1 MTTQLSEHD
10 LSEILACP
18 VPSCRT
24 PLDLAGRSDLRC
36 RGCGEV
42 YRRGSHVIDL
52 TPASWRDWLPAWKT
66 WEHLQANGLVSYTED
81 PEHNLGVGPRADCTT
96 FGEFCRFDG
105 RVLDVGCGPQ
115 PRPAYFTGHTARTR
129 FVGIDPLASDEPAEF
144 TRIRGLGEYLPFR
157 DDVFDQ
163 VIYATSLDHLL
174 DTVGSLR
181 EATRVCSSR
190 GTIMI
195 WSGERRSGAPAA
207 VESPG
212 WYRGL
217 EVPDGADDPFHL
229 RRFPE
234 EELIALITAA
244 GLVVEEHRRT
254 EIDPWRINHF
264 YRMAAP

>member
-1 MTTQLSEHD
+1 
-10 LSEILACP
+10 
-18 VPSCRT
+18 
-24 PLDLAGRSDLRC
+24 
-36 RGCGEV
+36 
-42 YRRGSHVIDL
+42 
-52 TPASWRDWLPAWKT
+52 
-66 WEHLQANGLVSYTED
+66 
-81 PEHNLGVGPRADCTT
+81 
-96 FGEFCRFDG
+96 
-105 RVLDVGCGPQ
+105 
-115 PRPAYFTGHTARTR
+115 
-129 FVGIDPLASDEPAEF
+129 
-144 TRIRGLGEYLPFR
+144 
-157 DDVFDQ
+157 
-163 VIYATSLDHLL
+163 
-174 DTVGSLR
+174 
-181 EATRVCSSR
+181 
-190 GTIMI
+190 MI